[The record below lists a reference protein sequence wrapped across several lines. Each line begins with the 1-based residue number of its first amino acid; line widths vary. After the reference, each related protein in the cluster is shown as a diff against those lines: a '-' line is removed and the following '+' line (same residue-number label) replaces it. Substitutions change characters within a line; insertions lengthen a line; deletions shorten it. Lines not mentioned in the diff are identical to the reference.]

1 MAKVQFSE
9 CDKLTYKILRDYGCQ
24 SSKQIRT
31 CMVRFGYEPF
41 STGSIG
47 ASLRK
52 MAQKGIAA
60 SSENEHGQKVYW
72 LTEYGIKVIK
82 EENNGK

>member
-1 MAKVQFSE
+1 MAKVHYSP
-9 CDKLTYKILRDYGCQ
+9 CDKLTYNVLVQHGCQ
-24 SSKQIRT
+24 TSKQVAT
-31 CMVRFGYEPF
+31 CMNRLYNESY

-52 MAQKGIAA
+52 MSQRGVAA

-72 LTEYGIKVIK
+72 ITDYGK
-82 EENNGK
+82 ERVKDYE